1 MLLKRGSNSSRFLFW
16 VTITF
21 IFKIYNH
28 VIYYG
33 QTLEDGKTVKV
44 KSLHILMIV

>member
-28 VIYYG
+28 TICYE
-33 QTLEDGKTVKV
+33 QTIKESIGVTAN
-44 KSLHILMIV
+44 

>member
-1 MLLKRGSNSSRFLFW
+1 MLLKRGSNSSRFLFR

-33 QTLEDGKTVKV
+33 QTFKESIGATAN
-44 KSLHILMIV
+44 